1 MQSLAQRSLAV
12 LSCGL
17 MSSGTLALLAAVP
30 VQAQSRFTDT
40 QGIWAQACIDHLA
53 SRNIISGYPDGTFRP
68 FAPVTR
74 AEYAAMLGKAFPNAP
89 VVRAPSMFN
98 DVPSTFWAA
107 SAIQNATRTGFLS
120 GYPGNVFQPNQNIP
134 RVQAIV
140 ALASGL
146 QYPTPPSV
154 EGVLGQFN
162 DAAAIPAYGRAGVAA
177 ATAKQVVVNYPNVQ
191 FFAPN
196 QLATRADIAAFL
208 CQATRAPG
216 AQALVPTQYIAGVAT
231 TSPIALPAG
240 QQIPARFPDAERIVL
255 SPNESVAIRLVTA
268 TDVRDSQGRV
278 VIPVGSE
285 IFGQIQPAQGGSQF
299 VANTVVIN
307 NRQLP
312 IAANSQ
318 VIRTIRDA
326 RDPNIGNVFRNAA
339 IGSAVAAGISGLA
352 GDRRI
357 TPLKVLTGTVTG
369 AAIETNQGRPATSI
383 IRDTLIGAA
392 LATGASAVIGD
403 RKITPEKVI
412 TGAAAGATIGGAID
426 PAVQRLVVIDA
437 NTDLGLTLTQPFTVS
452 Q

>member
-30 VQAQSRFTDT
+30 AQAQSRFTDT
-40 QGIWAQACIDHLA
+40 QGIWAQGCIDHLA

-68 FAPVTR
+68 LAPVTR

-89 VVRAPSMFN
+89 VVRAPGTFN

-154 EGVLGQFN
+154 EAVLAQFN

-191 FFAPN
+191 VFGPN

-216 AQALVPTQYIAGVAT
+216 AQALVPTQYIAGAAT

-255 SPNESVAIRLVTA
+255 SPSETIALRLVTA
-268 TDVRDSQGRV
+268 ADVRDSQGRV

-339 IGSAVAAGISGLA
+339 IGSAVAAGLSGLL
-352 GDRRI
+352 GNQKI
-357 TPLKVLTGTVTG
+357 TPLKVLTGAATG

-392 LATGASAVIGD
+392 VATGASAVIGD

-412 TGAAAGATIGGAID
+412 TGAAAGATIGGVID
-426 PAVQRLVVIDA
+426 PAVRRLVVVDA
-437 NTDLGLTLTQPFTVS
+437 NTDLRLTLTQSFTVP